1 MGRIQRP
8 YIGPFLRRSAHK
20 LPVRRL
26 PRVPSF
32 ARRFWRIILS
42 ILIPASMIL
51 SINIRARIYRPPN
64 YRPSWSRNFR
74 RLLSSI
80 LAIIEREIFG
90 VTASQIHD
98 RRHRLS
104 PLPPSRGGIY
114 SHNADVERLET
125 KRALRRRELS
135 RARRR

>member
-8 YIGPFLRRSAHK
+8 YIGPFSHHLTSQ
-20 LPVRRL
+20 LPARRL
-26 PRVPSF
+26 PRALSF
-32 ARRFWRIILS
+32 VRRFYRTILFT
-42 ILIPASMIL
+42 LIPASMIL
-51 SINIRARIYRPPN
+51 SINIRARTYRPPN
-64 YRPSWSRNFR
+64 YRLSWSRNFR
-74 RLLSSI
+74 RSLNSI

-90 VTASQIHD
+90 IIASKIHE

-104 PLPPSRGGIY
+104 PLPASRGGIY